1 MSEELKPC
9 PFCGGYAEICDGSCH
24 NWLVYC
30 TSCDVDIECDSHAK
44 CVLAWNTRQ
53 PDKELAL
60 PVKSHHCTTTHSA
73 CDCVLDRLTKL
84 EQQNKELV
92 AENKALKKQIS
103 ELLHYGCFVPDE
115 GYAICLIAAENKEL
129 VAALDR
135 IMSKTMSHYT
145 SEGAMAVD
153 YRRIAKAALAK
164 HKENK

>member
-92 AENKALKKQIS
+92 E
-103 ELLHYGCFVPDE
+103 
-115 GYAICLIAAENKEL
+115 
-129 VAALDR
+129 ALDR